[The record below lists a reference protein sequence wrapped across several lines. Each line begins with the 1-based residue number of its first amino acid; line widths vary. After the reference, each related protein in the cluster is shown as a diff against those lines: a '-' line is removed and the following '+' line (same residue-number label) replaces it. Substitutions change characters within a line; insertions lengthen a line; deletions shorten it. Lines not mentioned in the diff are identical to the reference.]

1 MYEIRC
7 LWKKNEIF
15 IESLQNVKTGDL
27 IGLKWDINSI
37 HTMLNKKKQNPNEMN
52 I

>member
-15 IESLQNVKTGDL
+15 IESLQNVKIGDL
-27 IGLKWDINSI
+27 IGLRWDVNSV
-37 HTMLNKKKQNPNEMN
+37 HVMLDKNKINPNEMK